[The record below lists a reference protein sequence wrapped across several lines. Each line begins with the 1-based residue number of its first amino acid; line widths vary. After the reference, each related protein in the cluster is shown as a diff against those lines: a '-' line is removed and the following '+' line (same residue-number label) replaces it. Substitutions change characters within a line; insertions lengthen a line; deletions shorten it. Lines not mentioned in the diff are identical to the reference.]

1 MKPQAQAILAYLQR
15 QCTWIVTDT
24 PGWWHPE
31 TLPPWTCGTVF
42 SRFLGHDGNIWRVE
56 ARAQRISELKN
67 KHGHDIESRPCR
79 QHGHNVYEYRWIGG
93 PE

>member
-15 QCTWIVTDT
+15 FAGYEW
-24 PGWWHPE
+24 
-31 TLPPWTCGTVF
+31 WTCGTVF
-42 SRFLGHDGNIWRVE
+42 SRDAGFLGHDGNIWRVE

-67 KHGHDIESRPCR
+67 KHGHDIESRRCQ
-79 QHGHNVYEYRWIGG
+79 QHGHAVYEYRWIGG